1 MYCSSQRSSQG
12 AHFDQMLL
20 PFRETES
27 PIWHESL
34 GSVAT
39 QVHNMCEP
47 FAFPPSIIPR
57 ALARLISGGT
67 NQFSGQ
73 GNDLSDHLC
82 IMPIPEPL

>member
-47 FAFPPSIIPR
+47 FAFPPSIIPPR
-57 ALARLISGGT
+57 TGAVSFRRDQSV
-67 NQFSGQ
+67 FW
-73 GNDLSDHLC
+73 
-82 IMPIPEPL
+82 PR